1 MPFFVRVNEKY
12 YKLYKKFNAS
22 QKRLVKH
29 LVEASI
35 AAVAEGK
42 SQIEFN
48 ETQPIIINLNANI
61 NEVKAEARAS
71 VEIDISKLVELANEL
86 ESLILTIQKNN
97 WDPQKSA
104 YILPKARIKDLTE
117 KIEFLKKVLVN

>member
-1 MPFFVRVNEKY
+1 MNTNTETEKTTENLTRKNAFTTVNSKQNLESFQTDYELSVPFAVRVNEKY

-61 NEVKAEARAS
+61 NEVKAEAMS
-71 VEIDISKLVELANEL
+71 
-86 ESLILTIQKNN
+86 SLIVV
-97 WDPQKSA
+97 
-104 YILPKARIKDLTE
+104 
-117 KIEFLKKVLVN
+117 KVHLSLYFSLS